1 MELNGIA
8 HVQLTANDAAR
19 SLPFWE
25 KLCHFFEMKTLIKS
39 ETMVYCIG
47 SRTGVL
53 VREAPPEKRG
63 ARFDQ
68 DRVGLHHLCFRARAR
83 ADVDAVHR
91 FVAGELRAKIVHPPE
106 EGAWAPGYYSVL
118 FEDPDGIRVEV
129 NFVPGRG
136 HLDRLESESESG
148 DVRRKG

>member
-8 HVQLTANDAAR
+8 HIQLTANDAAR

-25 KLCHFFEMKTLIKS
+25 RLCHFFEMKTLIKN

-68 DRVGLHHLCFRARAR
+68 NQVGLHHFCFRARAR
-83 ADVDAVHR
+83 EHVDE
-91 FVAGELRAKIVHPPE
+91 VASLR
-106 EGAWAPGYYSVL
+106 
-118 FEDPDGIRVEV
+118 
-129 NFVPGRG
+129 
-136 HLDRLESESESG
+136 
-148 DVRRKG
+148 RRASCARRSCTRRRRTASRPATTRCCSRIPTASASR